1 MTVESTFL
9 HVIISLG
16 LLLFAAKLMAELFH
30 RLKLPVVLGELL
42 AGIIV
47 GPFALGGLGLF
58 NGEPLVIL
66 NETVRDIGEIAAI
79 VILFVAGLH
88 ITPREFLRGGLASF
102 TVGSIGVIVPFFAGY
117 YIFTAFGVEAL
128 QSMLIATALTATSI
142 AISIQVMTE
151 LGRMQSKEAR
161 LILGAA
167 IVDDILAI
175 AALSVVTTMVQTGN
189 ISPDLIEVTLLILY
203 ILGVFA
209 ALLIGAVFL
218 VPRILHVERLWK
230 SRGSIEGMATAAFFA
245 AAGIAAFIGLSPIV
259 GSFAVGMAVASSR
272 VIKQIEG
279 YVDKLEII
287 FAPLFF
293 AIIGAQVDLRG
304 LNANVL
310 LLAAVIVAVAVGT
323 KLVGCGLPAM
333 LFLKN
338 RGKAAKVGIGMV
350 SRGEVGLIVAGV
362 GISAG
367 ALSADIYTA
376 LIVMVAVTTII
387 TPVWLKFTY
396 RKEPPDPDIIVRED

>member
-1 MTVESTFL
+1 M
-9 HVIISLG
+9 ISLAI
-16 LLLFAAKLMAELFH
+16 LLFAAKLMAELFH
-30 RLKLPVVLGELL
+30 RLRLPVVLGELL

-47 GPFALGGLGLF
+47 GPFALGGLALF

-66 NETVRDIGEIAAI
+66 DETVRQIGEIAAV

-88 ITPREFLRGGLASF
+88 ITPREFLRGSAASF
-102 TVGSIGVIVPFFAGY
+102 VVGSIGVILPFFVGY
-117 YIFTAFGVEAL
+117 YVFTSFGLEAL

-142 AISIQVMTE
+142 AISITVLTE
-151 LGRMQSKEAR
+151 LGRMHSQEAR

-175 AALSVVTTMVQTGN
+175 AALSVVTTMVQSGN
-189 ISPDLIEVTLLILY
+189 TTPDIAEIVLLILY

-209 ALLIGAVFL
+209 ALLVGAVFI

-230 SRGSIEGMATAAFFA
+230 SKGSVEGLATAAFFA
-245 AAGIAAFIGLSPIV
+245 AAGVAAFVGLSPIV

-279 YVDKLEII
+279 YVEKLEII

-304 LNANVL
+304 TNIDVL
-310 LLAAVIVAVAVGT
+310 FLAGVAIAVAVAT
-323 KLVGCGLPAM
+323 KLAGCGLPAM
-333 LFLKN
+333 IFLKDG
-338 RGKAAKVGIGMV
+338 RKAAKVGIGMI

-362 GISAG
+362 GATAG
-367 ALSADIYTA
+367 VLSSNIYTT
-376 LIVMVAVTTII
+376 LIIMIAATTMI
-387 TPVWLKFTY
+387 TPIWLKLAY
-396 RKEPPDPDIIVRED
+396 RKDPPEPVPAVQT